1 MDTVRVD
8 ICYRPLRIAWA
19 IKSDDF
25 DAFRKAV
32 KYSHALWG
40 GRFNPIIFVDQ
51 KEEETSQLIDL
62 FRVDV
67 IIPIGESEEV
77 KEFPDKYP
85 YLINYNHHG
94 SIFLKGDE
102 HCHPSSNV
110 LDVHNALVY
119 LRDKPEW
126 KEIKEIDF
134 YHYTWGDNDP
144 LTDVFLSQFGVYP
157 DKDEVGTDYLG
168 IFQDATECTEITLD
182 ITKTIPI
189 ETIDHPS
196 ISYLSRYNIK
206 QHYNIRSGGW
216 KAPGFYVGSVGCLED
231 LVCHWN
237 LRACDISL
245 WFVDPQYIERYVGI
259 IPAWEKAMRD
269 NVSNFRNKFDRDI
282 AVWSR
287 SDDFEEVTKS
297 FDEMS
302 LMRCHVSDGLWN
314 GRNVIA
320 PMMYFGEATALGV
333 KGGESNKP
341 KVSFALTDK
350 PFCSERWFYQQHLV
364 ASVSFIGGLYGDEQH
379 TFEAPYV
386 PELNKFYARTM
397 HVEYDKLRVESERI
411 GIIVDAVDHD
421 SYLYALP
428 VADLMER
435 IFELAGYETVLSNAG
450 LISKQ
455 LISKLGGIQGGRVFK
470 IPGVRQLLKTHG
482 FSSSVTKNTALQTI
496 GAKSLIFPDSKFSD
510 HNRLYIEPREY
521 GTALTPVDVF
531 GYLVEKGLFRI
542 GSDQVCSSCKIKSW
556 IPLESLKHKVTC
568 DLCGHENDVTRNLT
582 DVNEWHYRR
591 SGILGVEKN
600 AQGAIPVLLTL
611 QQLDANLDSGFNK
624 NLYSLSLDLTPK
636 EGFSGNKCETDFVWI
651 IPKPYPRKTVVI
663 LSECKDQG
671 PITAEDISNLK
682 AIADA
687 LPRKR
692 FKTFILLSQIT
703 SFTDDEIELAK
714 NINDDYKRRV
724 IMLSGKELEPYLI
737 GERDEKDSGKKLVWF
752 SPEDMAE
759 STARLYFSLDDVTG
773 GEEKGE

>member
-1 MDTVRVD
+1 LDTVRVD

-19 IKSDDF
+19 IRSDDF
-25 DAFRKAV
+25 DSFRKAV
-32 KYSHALWG
+32 KYSYALWG
-40 GRFNPIIFVDQ
+40 GRFNPIVFVDH
-51 KEEETSQLIDL
+51 EEESSRLIDL

-77 KEFPDKYP
+77 KKFPDKYP

-102 HCHPSSNV
+102 HYPPSSNV

-119 LRDKPEW
+119 LRDRPEW
-126 KEIKEIDF
+126 REIKKIGF
-134 YHYTWGDNDP
+134 SHYTWEVNDP
-144 LTDVFLSQFGVYP
+144 LSDVFLSQFGIYP
-157 DKDEVGTDYLG
+157 DKDEVGTDYLE
-168 IFQDATECTEITLD
+168 IFQNATECTEIALD
-182 ITKTIPI
+182 ASKSIPI
-189 ETIDHPS
+189 EIIDHPS
-196 ISYLSRYNIK
+196 ISYLSRCNIK

-245 WFVDPQYIERYVGI
+245 LFIDPQYLERYADI
-259 IPAWEKAMRD
+259 IPAWENVMRD
-269 NVSNFRNKFDRDI
+269 NVSNSRHEFDRDI

-302 LMRCHVSDGLWN
+302 LVRCHVSDGIWN

-333 KGGESNKP
+333 MGNEFNRP

-364 ASVSFIGGLYGDEQH
+364 ASVSFVGGLYGDELH

-386 PELNKFYARTM
+386 PELNEFYARTM
-397 HVEYDKLRVESERI
+397 HVEYDKLRIESKRI

-428 VADLMER
+428 VPDLIER
-435 IFELAGYETVLSNAG
+435 IFELAGYDVKLSNAG

-455 LISKLGGIQGGRVFK
+455 LISRLGGIQGGRVFK
-470 IPGVRQLLKTHG
+470 IPGVRRLLKSHG
-482 FSSSVTKNTALQTI
+482 YNASVTKRTALQTI
-496 GAKSLIFPDSKFSD
+496 GSKDPEFPDAKFSD
-510 HNRLYIEPREY
+510 HYHLFIEPRDR
-521 GTALTPVDVF
+521 GVSLTPADVF

-542 GSDQVCSSCKIKSW
+542 GSDQTCSSCKIKSW
-556 IPLESLKHKVTC
+556 IPLESLRHKVTC
-568 DLCGHENDVTRNLT
+568 DLCGYENDVTRNLT

-600 AQGAIPVLLTL
+600 VQGAIPVLLTL
-611 QQLDANLDSGFNK
+611 QQLDSNLHGSFNK
-624 NLYSLSLDLTPK
+624 TLYSPSLDLIPM
-636 EGFSGNKCETDFVWI
+636 EGVAGKKCETDFVLI
-651 IPKPYPRKTVVI
+651 ITRPYPLKTVVI

-671 PITAEDISNLK
+671 PITIDDINNLK
-682 AIADA
+682 SIADA

-703 SFTDDEIELAK
+703 PFTDDEIKAAK
-714 NINDDYKRRV
+714 NINDDYRRRV
-724 IMLSGKELEPYLI
+724 IMLSGKELEPYHI
-737 GERDEKDSGKKLVWF
+737 GEREKKESGKKLHWY
-752 SPEDMAE
+752 SPEEMAD
-759 STARLYFSLDDVTG
+759 STAQLYFSEDESVDT
-773 GEEKGE
+773 EEKAE